1 MRFAPPDLDS
11 APVPLMTPEI
21 VAKSRPVLPLS
32 LTFKSCQPPPEIV
45 AVAGAVVV
53 MLWLRVS
60 CVAVL
65 KPVM

>member
-32 LTFKSCQPPPEIV
+32 LTARSCQPPPEIV
-45 AVAGAVVV
+45 ALAATVVV
-53 MLWLRVS
+53 MFWLRVN
-60 CVAVL
+60 CVPVL
-65 KPVM
+65 KPVI